1 MLWFEGQNQVILRL
15 KNARFLTPKNC
26 ILTDDIRKNI
36 QKNVFKAVR
45 CKKSC
50 CLFCF
55 SKSKKSGFQKYNHFL
70 KIFFDKFL
78 KGAKILKE
86 NVIKVLKVKPHK
98 HPEEKYIGS
107 NAESGGR
114 IY

>member
-1 MLWFEGQNQVILRL
+1 MSYCIC
-15 KNARFLTPKNC
+15 KINC
-26 ILTDDIRKNI
+26 ILGLVIKIDDMAFLDSKNAFWAVRYVNPTAFFI
-36 QKNVFKAVR
+36 SKNRQKVVFK
-45 CKKSC
+45 KQP
-50 CLFCF
+50 FF
-55 SKSKKSGFQKYNHFL
+55 E
-70 KIFFDKFL
+70 KIFFYKFW
-78 KGAKILKE
+78 KGVKILKE

>member
-1 MLWFEGQNQVILRL
+1 MLKI
-15 KNARFLTPKNC
+15 
-26 ILTDDIRKNI
+26 D
-36 QKNVFKAVR
+36 
-45 CKKSC
+45 KKW
-50 CLFCF
+50 F
-55 SKSKKSGFQKYNHFL
+55 SKNNHFL
-70 KIFFDKFL
+70 KIFFDKFW
-78 KGAKILKE
+78 KGVKILKE

>member
-1 MLWFEGQNQVILRL
+1 MLWFEGQSQVILRL

-78 KGAKILKE
+78 KGGE
-86 NVIKVLKVKPHK
+86 NLEGKCH
-98 HPEEKYIGS
+98 
-107 NAESGGR
+107 
-114 IY
+114 

>member
-1 MLWFEGQNQVILRL
+1 MIWRFGF
-15 KNARFLTPKNC
+15 KKRFLGSE
-26 ILTDDIRKNI
+26 IRK
-36 QKNVFKAVR
+36 
-45 CKKSC
+45 SH
-50 CLFCF
+50 CLFLFLKIDKKWF
-55 SKSKKSGFQKYNHFL
+55 SKNNHFL
-70 KIFFDKFL
+70 KIFFDKFW
-78 KGAKILKE
+78 KGVKILKE